1 MMARGRPQKEWQNQ
15 LPSALFDDTA
25 YCMLGPLHRLLL
37 LAMIAKADRLGRG
50 PAKASLLRVAAFD
63 GLPVTDSQVEAM
75 LRDLVRLM
83 AGSQYELMVYV
94 VDRNPYYCFT
104 RWLEWQNMDYVPKTS
119 RYPAPPGAED
129 PEDPAPPTPPPSQP
143 DGSADLPPETDA
155 STAVPT
161 CGEAPAGEPD
171 GDKANQ
177 PQESADLS
185 AVDRARRSPEY
196 REYEEVCRDGEL
208 DRWLAPLAF
217 DQLFAELVRKGI
229 RDWTVLIEVAKEAA
243 RSAGGRPP
251 NVRYGVR
258 IIQELP
264 AHVQTREQA
273 RAWFERP
280 RDKPGPRGQQSKLSS
295 NVLLRREKTDDSH
308 YEYLY
313 ASFSRLADRS

>member
-1 MMARGRPQKEWQNQ
+1 MAGRGRPPKEWQNQ
-15 LPSALFDDTA
+15 LPAALFEDTGFCSLNA
-25 YCMLGPLHRLLL
+25 LQRLLL
-37 LAMIAKADRLGRG
+37 IALIARADRHGRG
-50 PAKASLLRVAAFD
+50 PARPSLLRVAAFD
-63 GLPVTDSQVEAM
+63 GLPVTDDQVKAM
-75 LRDLVRLM
+75 LQDLVRLM
-83 AGSQYELMVYV
+83 AGSQYEIRVYV
-94 VDRNPYYCFT
+94 VDRNPYYCFP
-104 RWLEWQNMDYVPKTS
+104 RWFEWQNMDYVPKTS
-119 RYPAPPGAED
+119 RYPAPPGSED
-129 PEDPAPPTPPPSQP
+129 SGDSTPPTPPSHL

-161 CGEAPAGEPD
+161 CGEAPVGEPE

-313 ASFSRLADRS
+313 ASFSHLADRS